1 MDAEDRRPEARKRLG
16 LRPVQFGDV
25 NCQPSCTL
33 VQGSYEKHFVRR
45 ARAGTVRGLR

>member
-1 MDAEDRRPEARKRLG
+1 MH
-16 LRPVQFGDV
+16 FGDV
-25 NCQPSCTL
+25 NVSAELAL